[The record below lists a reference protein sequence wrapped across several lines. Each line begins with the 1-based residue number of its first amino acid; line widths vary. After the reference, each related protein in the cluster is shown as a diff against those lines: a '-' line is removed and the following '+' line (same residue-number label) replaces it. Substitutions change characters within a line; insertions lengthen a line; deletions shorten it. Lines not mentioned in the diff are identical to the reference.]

1 MWRSPGTAPLPGSQ
15 RDPQA
20 LPLSSKKMYVALGGA
35 GGEVTRRDPGE
46 SGVGPKQTDF
56 GAAAAAAAAAAGRVK
71 TLSQTPSTSII
82 TRQHYVA

>member
-1 MWRSPGTAPLPGSQ
+1 MWRSPGTAPLPRSQ
-15 RDPQA
+15 REPQA

-56 GAAAAAAAAAAGRVK
+56 GAAAPAGRVK

-82 TRQHYVA
+82 TRQHNVA

>member
-56 GAAAAAAAAAAGRVK
+56 GAAAAAAGRVK
-71 TLSQTPSTSII
+71 TFSQTPSTSII